1 MRGGLI
7 IWNAENTRHLADM
20 IRKAREEGMDEVPF
34 VDHRT
39 LPWRPAV
46 PTHHF
51 SFQEA
56 ERLLYDARAEL
67 ERNPTPEFPE
77 NKEGEEP

>member
-34 VDHRT
+34 IATRRNRFVT
-39 LPWRPAV
+39 T
-46 PTHHF
+46 PTHYF

-77 NKEGEEP
+77 NKEGREP